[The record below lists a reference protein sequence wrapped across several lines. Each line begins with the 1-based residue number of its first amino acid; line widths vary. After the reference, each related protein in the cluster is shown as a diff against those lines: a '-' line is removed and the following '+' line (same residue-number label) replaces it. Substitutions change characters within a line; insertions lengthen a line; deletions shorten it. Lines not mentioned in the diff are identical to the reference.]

1 MHDSYA
7 SYFNFLSII
16 HALCGAHII
25 RELTS
30 QEEIGRQWAVKMKT
44 LLLKL
49 KATDEEQNMNNREN
63 IVKHY
68 QQILTD
74 GIQEEPPPE
83 RKGKRGR
90 EKK

>member
-1 MHDSYA
+1 
-7 SYFNFLSII
+7 
-16 HALCGAHII
+16 
-25 RELTS
+25 
-30 QEEIGRQWAVKMKT
+30 
-44 LLLKL
+44 
-49 KATDEEQNMNNREN
+49 MNNREN

-90 EKK
+90 EKKSKGLNLIIRMQTNMDAVLLYAFDPESSLYQ